1 MKTTKNLL
9 FVAFAATSIIACQKE
24 MAVENNG
31 FAPTGEV
38 VTFSGSVDNA
48 ETKTAIYYEDGVES
62 FETLFTSADAIAV
75 NGVKSK
81 IEVLNEETNETEIK
95 NGVTVSEN
103 RKSFTFDVEGVT
115 APYYAVT
122 ATHCKENSNGEATYY
137 DAAKHAYTILVSGT
151 GSPQKYR
158 RTGVEEEYTSYWSSA
173 DILAAYGES
182 ETLKFQHMTTFYA
195 ITIDSEKSA
204 VKENIENIY
213 IRQGNGENIA
223 GYWTLSFEGENNTPT
238 LAPSVLSA
246 FIAYNCGE
254 EGLAQGETMIVGL
267 PAYNYESGLIFTI
280 KDVKGNFV
288 SLKVPAVKTQHAA
301 DGGKIIPFK
310 PAFNPASGTI
320 NSVDDWNQ
328 FAECIN
334 NSKNDWDVYRWV
346 GNGTVKLGANL
357 EAEDLTTI
365 TKDFPYVFDGGNY
378 TITRTNAT
386 RPLFLELSG
395 EIKDLT
401 LAGNLALSDYGAPFV
416 RNLNAGAKMTDC
428 TNNMNVTFDFA
439 DETTYVAAFASVL
452 PTIKTAGEYVTTL
465 TNCVNNGNIIGSTS
479 YSQYSLTEDNKP
491 ETGAPFNVAIG
502 GVVGDVRAGG
512 TGAVAYKVIMT
523 NCDNNGAIKF
533 TPKPSDAAATSGSNL
548 KAAMGLT
555 GIGGVAGTFRSSKSI
570 ELDDCDN
577 AGNITLSAEGMTN
590 KNGMRPYSICMGGV
604 IGCGALQSGMG
615 LTLTGH
621 DITLK
626 NCDNSGTLYNCGDN
640 YTASTRGSNKVYT
653 GGLAG
658 ALIGLETKYAS
669 LQSCSNTGTILT
681 YDICSDDDP
690 IPAVYSIRPAYSAV
704 AGGLVGFGGY
714 LDMDACTVNCQIG
727 NGKRPMVAWGGVIGY
742 TVRPFNLNNATLHL
756 GGYFQRIADYKMNRA
771 VVAVVPAATEDD
783 TLTPNAE
790 GSKITGTL
798 VASSTMKSSG
808 STLGKTVYT
817 NQTSTLTTGMFTKQS
832 TVSSNLVHGQGM
844 SSANVGIEVTATI
857 TYSAE

>member
-24 MAVENNG
+24 MAVENNDY
-31 FAPTGEV
+31 APAGEV

-48 ETKTAIYYEDGVES
+48 ETKTAIHYEDGVTS
-62 FETLFTSADAIAV
+62 FETLFTSSDVIAV

-81 IEVLNEETNETEIK
+81 IEVLNEETGEPELK
-95 NGVTVSEN
+95 DGVTVSEDQ
-103 RKSFTFDVEGVT
+103 KSITFDAEGVT

-122 ATHCKENSNGEATYY
+122 GVHCKENFYNAETKTYTLQY
-137 DAAKHAYTILVSGT
+137 SGT

-158 RTGVEEEYTSYWSSA
+158 RTGAEGQYTSYWSNS

-182 ETLKFQHMTTFYA
+182 ENLKFQHMSTFYA

-204 VKENIENIY
+204 VKENIANIY
-213 IRQGNGENIA
+213 VRQGNGAEIA
-223 GYWTLSFEGENNTPT
+223 GNWTLSFEGENHTPT
-238 LAPSVLSA
+238 LTPAKLTA
-246 FIAYNCGE
+246 FVAFNCGE

-288 SLKVPAVKTQHAA
+288 SLKVPATKTQHAA

-320 NSVDDWNQ
+320 NTVEDWEE
-328 FAECIN
+328 FAASIN
-334 NSKNDWDVYRWV
+334 AGNDWAVYRWV
-346 GNGTVKLGANL
+346 GNGTVKLGANI
-357 EAEDLTTI
+357 EAENLTSI
-365 TKDFPYVFDGGNY
+365 TKKFPYVFDGCGN
-378 TITRTNAT
+378 TITRTKAT
-386 RPLFLELSG
+386 KSLFYEVTGEL
-395 EIKDLT
+395 KNLT

-416 RNLNAGAKMTDC
+416 KQLHPGAKMTDC
-428 TNNMNVTFDFA
+428 TNNMNITFEFS
-439 DETTYVAAFASVL
+439 DETTYVAAFAAVL
-452 PTIKTAGEYVTTL
+452 PTLKTEDDYVTAL
-465 TNCVNNGNIIGSTS
+465 TNCVNNGSITGSTS
-479 YSQYSLTEDNKP
+479 YSQEAAD
-491 ETGAPFNVAIG
+491 APYNVAIG

-512 TGAVAYKVIMT
+512 VDAVPYKVVMV

-533 TPKPSDAAATSGSNL
+533 TPKPSDAAATSGANL

-555 GIGGVAGTFRSSKSI
+555 GIGGVAGTFRSSESI

-640 YTASTRGSNKVYT
+640 YTATKRGLNKIYT

-658 ALIGLETKYAS
+658 ALMGLESKYAS
-669 LQSCSNTGTILT
+669 LQSCSNTGAVLT
-681 YDICSDDDP
+681 YDLCSDDDP
-690 IPAVYSIRPAYSAV
+690 VPAVVSIRTCYNAV
-704 AGGLVGFGGY
+704 VGGLIGFGGY
-714 LDMDACTVNCQIG
+714 LDMDKCTVNCQIG
-727 NGKRPMVAWGGVIGY
+727 NGKRPMLAWGGVIGY
-742 TVRPFNLNNATLHL
+742 TVKPFILNDATLHL
-756 GGYFQRIADYKMNRA
+756 SGYFQRISTYKMNRA
-771 VVAVVPAATEDD
+771 VVAVVPAATTDD
-783 TLTPNAE
+783 SLTPTVAE
-790 GSKITGTL
+790 SKITGTL
-798 VASSTMKSSG
+798 VASSTMKSSS
-808 STLGKTVYT
+808 STVGTSVYT
-817 NQTSTLTTGMFTKQS
+817 NLSSSLTTTMFGKES
-832 TVSSNLVHGQGM
+832 TIKSNLVCGQAFVDGDGNHT
-844 SSANVGIEVTATI
+844 ANTGVDITGVTI